1 MVRRSPTH
9 ALRTCTSF
17 FTSATSPSW
26 PGPTRPTTIKL
37 LCLATLLAATQL
49 GLCAALAHKLL
60 AMRLEVECW
69 EVDDEHAGEGGSAGL
84 DMLSLV
90 PKTHKLP
97 VTMIGYFFMA
107 LFAARMNQLDR
118 QRPIG
123 LQNLAPS
130 RRTGVS
136 GNAAA
141 VATAAPQYPL
151 SYAPSVPAPSAF
163 SVSSRLPRQHNAADA
178 RGRKPAERK
187 EENVDP
193 FTDPQNVVV

>member
-97 VTMIGYFFMA
+97 VTFV
-107 LFAARMNQLDR
+107 NLDR
-118 QRPIG
+118 LEGRG
-123 LQNLAPS
+123 GSEGAMW
-130 RRTGVS
+130 
-136 GNAAA
+136 
-141 VATAAPQYPL
+141 L
-151 SYAPSVPAPSAF
+151 S
-163 SVSSRLPRQHNAADA
+163 L
-178 RGRKPAERK
+178 GKPGGAGGK
-187 EENVDP
+187 L
-193 FTDPQNVVV
+193 